1 MNGQN
6 QTTRRGFLDWII
18 AIGSG
23 ITAAAMTIPALMYL
37 WPAAK
42 GGASEAVEV
51 DGAAAMKPGQSK
63 TLQVGGL
70 PVIVVRKRDGFKAY
84 SASCTHLGCLV
95 KWEPAQ
101 KHFTCPCHAAVFD
114 EDGGVVSGPPPS
126 PLPPYAIK
134 EVGDKVYVSKT
145 S

>member
-6 QTTRRGFLDWII
+6 LTTRRRFLDWII
-18 AIGSG
+18 GIGSG
-23 ITAAAMTIPALMYL
+23 ITSAAMAIPALMYL

-51 DGAAAMKPGQSK
+51 SGAAALAVGQSV

-70 PVIVVRKRDGFKAY
+70 PVIVVRKRDGFEAY

-95 KWEPAQ
+95 KWEANKKQ
-101 KHFTCPCHAAVFD
+101 FSCPCHAALFD
-114 EDGGVVSGPPPS
+114 ENGGVVSGPPPS

-134 EVGDKVYVSKT
+134 EVGDKVYVSKM